1 MYTDAGKPPM
11 QHIFTAFLE
20 DKPGVLSRVT
30 ALFSR
35 RNYNIVSLTVGRTR
49 VPGISRMTVVVET
62 DPTAARLVEANL
74 YKLVNVLRV
83 EDVTHEPSVV
93 REITLIKVNADIEAR
108 AKVLQLCEVFRA
120 RVVDLTPNALIVE
133 ATGGEQKIDG
143 LLDVLE
149 PFGIT
154 EVVRTGLVAMTRGPQ
169 TLNPNPQFVNAHV
182 PATDR
187 EATNEAQSPR
197 LSESGGASA

>member
-1 MYTDAGKPPM
+1 MTIDAAKTPT

-35 RNYNIVSLTVGRTR
+35 RNYNIVSLAVGRTR

-62 DPTAARLVEANL
+62 DPTSARLVEANL

-83 EDVTHEPSVV
+83 EDVTHEPTVV

-169 TLNPNPQFVNAHV
+169 TLNPNPQFVNAQV
-182 PATDR
+182 PATELETER
-187 EATNEAQSPR
+187 TQ
-197 LSESGGASA
+197 

>member
-1 MYTDAGKPPM
+1 MDTNAGTPPS

-30 ALFSR
+30 TLFSR
-35 RNYNIVSLTVGRTR
+35 RNYNIVSLAVGRTR

-62 DPTAARLVEANL
+62 DPSSARLVEANL

-169 TLNPNPQFVNAHV
+169 TLNPNPQFVNAQV
-182 PATDR
+182 PATEL
-187 EATNEAQSPR
+187 EAERTH
-197 LSESGGASA
+197 

>member
-62 DPTAARLVEANL
+62 DPTSARLVEANL

>member
-1 MYTDAGKPPM
+1 MANDAAKPQT

-20 DKPGVLSRVT
+20 DKPGVLSKVT

-35 RNYNIVSLTVGRTR
+35 RNYNIVSLAVGRTR
-49 VPGISRMTVVVET
+49 VSGISRMTVVVEA
-62 DPTAARLVEANL
+62 DEASARLVEANL

-83 EDVTHEPSVV
+83 EDVTREPCVV
-93 REITLIKVNADIEAR
+93 REITLIKVKADIEAR

-120 RVVDLTPNALIVE
+120 KVVDLTPNALIVE

-169 TLNPNPQFVNAHV
+169 TLNPNPQFVNAQV
-182 PATDR
+182 PVTELGTER
-187 EATNEAQSPR
+187 PQ
-197 LSESGGASA
+197 

>member
-1 MYTDAGKPPM
+1 MISNAGKPPM

-35 RNYNIVSLTVGRTR
+35 RNYNIVSLAVGRTR
-49 VPGISRMTVVVET
+49 EPGISRMTVVVEA
-62 DPTAARLVEANL
+62 DPAAARLVEANL

-93 REITLIKVNADIEAR
+93 REIALIKVKADIEAR

-133 ATGGEQKIDG
+133 ATGGTEKLDG

-169 TLNPNPQFVNAHV
+169 TLNPNPQFINAQV
-182 PATDR
+182 PANLPWA
-187 EATNEAQSPR
+187 EAPQ
-197 LSESGGASA
+197 

>member
-62 DPTAARLVEANL
+62 DPTSARLVEANL

-169 TLNPNPQFVNAHV
+169 TLNPNPQFVNAQV
-182 PATDR
+182 PATELQAER
-187 EATNEAQSPR
+187 TQ
-197 LSESGGASA
+197 